1 MKPRHK
7 KIAIIAASVTALTF
21 AAILV
26 LNVFQSNLVFFFSP
40 SQVVAKEAPI
50 GKNFRIGGIVEEG
63 SLKRQGSS
71 TTVNFAVTDTAE
83 TIKVVYTGIL
93 PD

>member
-7 KIAIIAASVTALTF
+7 KMAIIALSVTALTS

-40 SQVVAKEAPI
+40 TQVAANEAPV
-50 GKNFRIGGIVEEG
+50 GK
-63 SLKRQGSS
+63 
-71 TTVNFAVTDTAE
+71 
-83 TIKVVYTGIL
+83 
-93 PD
+93 